1 MSLDSDYEGA
11 KDAGMQAFLLRRPG
25 PEGEHAH
32 KDANEL
38 LDGVDVIKGLNEILQ
53 LVESDQS
60 V

>member
-1 MSLDSDYEGA
+1 LSLDSDYEGA
-11 KDAGMQAFLLRRPG
+11 KDAGMHAILLRRPG

-32 KDANEL
+32 KDVNEL
-38 LDGVDVIKGLNEILQ
+38 LDGVDAINGLNEILQ

>member
-1 MSLDSDYEGA
+1 MH
-11 KDAGMQAFLLRRPG
+11 AFLLRRPG

-32 KDANEL
+32 KDVNEL
-38 LDGVDVIKGLNEILQ
+38 LDGVDAIKGLNEILQ